1 MGTLGQEIML
11 QMIENKDDNAQCN
24 YAVAIWKNER
34 DTEQKKWNNS
44 LIYYKRQFFSLLLS

>member
-34 DTEQKKWNNS
+34 DTEQKK
-44 LIYYKRQFFSLLLS
+44 